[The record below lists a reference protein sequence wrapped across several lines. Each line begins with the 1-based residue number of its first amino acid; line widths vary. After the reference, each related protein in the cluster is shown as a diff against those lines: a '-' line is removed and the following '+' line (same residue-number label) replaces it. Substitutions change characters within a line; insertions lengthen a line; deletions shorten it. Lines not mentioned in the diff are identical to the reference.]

1 MDAPSSNLSAA
12 AIAARRAAPAP
23 DAAAAI
29 AVAIEVVAETGSTNA
44 DLLARGAAGT
54 LQAPLLLLALHQS
67 AGRGRA
73 GRSWLSQADSSLTF
87 SLAWRFAGPAQRLSG
102 LPLAVGVAVAEALAR
117 QGVQVQLKWPNDILK
132 DGAKLAGILIETQNE
147 SQNET
152 HNVTAATLA
161 VIGIGLNLV
170 MPDELEQRIGREV
183 AGAPWLARMDRNA
196 LMAALLDAL
205 AGALLEFE
213 RHGFAAFSAR
223 WNGLHAWGG
232 QPVTIVDNGMV
243 LQQGLAAGVA
253 AGARLLLDTDQG
265 RVAVAAGDVSLRL
278 AAR

>member
-1 MDAPSSNLSAA
+1 MNAPSSSLSAA
-12 AIAARRAAPAP
+12 AIAARRAAPAL
-23 DAAAAI
+23 DAAAST

-87 SLAWRFAGPAQRLSG
+87 SLAWRFDGPAQRLSG

-147 SQNET
+147 V
-152 HNVTAATLA
+152 HNRTAATLA

-170 MPDELEQRIGREV
+170 MPDELEQRIGRDV
-183 AGAPWLARMDRNA
+183 AAAPWLARMDRNA

-223 WNGLHAWGG
+223 WNRLHAWGG
-232 QPVTIVDNGMV
+232 QPVTIVDNGVV
-243 LQQGLAAGVA
+243 LQQGLAAGVDD
-253 AGARLLLDTDQG
+253 GGRLLLDTDQG
-265 RVAVAAGDVSLRL
+265 RVTVAAGDVSLRL